1 MSFTKVAELAEQF
14 AIKLAEHDY
23 QEKAPEDKK
32 AEDIKWITEEER
44 KLIKENGTN
53 PTFKPHNPPASVASE
68 KTWDRAKKVTK
79 KYWKNYK
86 EPWAV
91 VYHVYKNMGGKK
103 PKKKK

>member
-1 MSFTKVAELAEQF
+1 MSFVKVCQLAEQF
-14 AIKLAEHDY
+14 IEKIAEHHYEDH
-23 QEKAPEDKK
+23 APEDKK

-53 PTFKPHNPPASVASE
+53 STFKPHNPPSSVASE

-91 VYHVYKNMGGKK
+91 VYHVYQRMGGKK
-103 PKKKK
+103 PKKKS

>member
-1 MSFTKVAELAEQF
+1 MCQAKVAELAEQF
-14 AIKLAEHDY
+14 I
-23 QEKAPEDKK
+23 EKIAAHHYEEQAPEDKK

-44 KLIKENGTN
+44 RLIKDNGTDS
-53 PTFKPHNPPASVASE
+53 TFKPHNPPASVASE

-91 VYHVYKNMGGKK
+91 VYHVYRQMHGK
-103 PKKKK
+103 PKKKHK